1 MTLTL
6 KEIKMMRR
14 RKQMEN
20 QPPKEPITE
29 KEILDRIHELEY
41 RRVSFPHIHHPQLP
55 IVQDNIANEI
65 KRLYNKLEVLKKQ
78 EQKSNAS
85 NA

>member
-1 MTLTL
+1 MPLTR

-14 RKQMEN
+14 RQQMQN